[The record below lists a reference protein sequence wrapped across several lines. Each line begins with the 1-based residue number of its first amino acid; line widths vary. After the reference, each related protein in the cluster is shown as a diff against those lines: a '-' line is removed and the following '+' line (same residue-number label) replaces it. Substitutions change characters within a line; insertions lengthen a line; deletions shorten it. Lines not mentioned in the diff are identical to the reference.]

1 MVQQT
6 AEENFIPIGY
16 VERVVIK
23 KPAQNALFQQ
33 HYSPISKKVNVMRTH
48 FVQTCLFFILLFSR
62 VNAQESALPRVEIAG
77 TQLQKITSS
86 LVQGQEYNLYIN
98 LPRGYQ
104 DAAKKFPVVFVLDAQ
119 WDFTLA
125 YSLYGEEYYDGFIP
139 EVILVGITW
148 GGVNPN
154 PDSLRVRDFSPTHV
168 NNAVQSG
175 GAPKFLS
182 FLKDE
187 LIPFIDS
194 HYRTIPGDRTLMGS
208 SFGGLFTLYAMFNGT
223 ESFHRYILTSPYIAY
238 DNYAISASEKM
249 YAEKNSSLPV
259 KLFMAQGE
267 LEGGVPQFQKFVDN
281 LKAREFKDFS
291 MQSRILEHMGHS
303 GGKAEGYTRG
313 LQFVFGRP
321 SLMLTDN
328 ILNKY
333 TGIYEFGN
341 GASVKMMK
349 EKSRLIAQLPSGEKV
364 VLYAATETN
373 FYREGGFLNVHFR
386 KDDSGN
392 VSGVQ
397 FEQYNGETFL
407 KKIK

>member
-1 MVQQT
+1 
-6 AEENFIPIGY
+6 
-16 VERVVIK
+16 
-23 KPAQNALFQQ
+23 
-33 HYSPISKKVNVMRTH
+33 MRTN
-48 FVQTCLFFILLFSR
+48 FVRTCLFFILLFNR
-62 VNAQESALPRVEIAG
+62 MNAQEFALPRVEIPG
-77 TQLQKITSS
+77 TQLQKITSTI
-86 LVQGQEYNLYIN
+86 VQGQEYNLYVN

-104 DAAKKFPVVFVLDAQ
+104 GTTKRFPVVFVLDAQ
-119 WDFTLA
+119 WDFTLV

-139 EVILVGITW
+139 ELILVGITW

-154 PDSLRVRDFSPTHV
+154 PDSLRVRDFSPTRV
-168 NNAVQSG
+168 NNSVQSG

-182 FLKDE
+182 FIKNE

-194 HYRTIPGDRTLMGS
+194 NYRTIPGDRTLMGS

-223 ESFHRYILTSPYIAY
+223 ESFSRYILTSPYIAY
-238 DNYAISASEKM
+238 DNYAISTSEKM

-281 LKAREFKDFS
+281 LKARKFKDFS

-321 SLMLTDN
+321 SLTLADN

-333 TGIYEFGN
+333 TGLYELGN
-341 GASVKMMK
+341 GASMKMMK
-349 EKSRLIAQLPSGEKV
+349 EKGRLIALPPAGEAI
-364 VLYAATETN
+364 VLHAATEAD
-373 FYREGGFLNVHFR
+373 FYREGVFQNLHFT
-386 KDDSGN
+386 KDNAGN
-392 VSGVQ
+392 VSGIQ
-397 FEQYNGETFL
+397 FQQYSGETFL